1 MKPSEDKGRGVRL
14 NKYIGDS
21 GIASRRAADIIIE
34 EGRVTIDGRPAVLGD
49 RVTEDNVVCV
59 DGKEIV
65 PETEDIVLVLNKPIG
80 ITCTSSPDDP
90 DNVIDFMEYP
100 KRIYSVGRLDK
111 DSEGLLMMTNNG
123 VLADKIMHSSQGHE
137 KEYIVTVDKDIT
149 NEFIRDMTLGVPIMG
164 GSIVTRK
171 CDVEM
176 TGDREFRIVLK
187 QGLNRQIRRMC
198 HSLGYEAVNIKRIR
212 IVNIELDNMGVGK
225 YRHITNKERAELYR
239 QLGI

>member
-21 GIASRRAADIIIE
+21 GIASRRAADFIIE

-65 PETEDIVLVLNKPIG
+65 PETEDIVLVLNKPRG

-123 VLADKIMHSSQGHE
+123 VLADKIMHSSQGLE
-137 KEYIVTVDKDIT
+137 K
-149 NEFIRDMTLGVPIMG
+149 
-164 GSIVTRK
+164 
-171 CDVEM
+171 
-176 TGDREFRIVLK
+176 
-187 QGLNRQIRRMC
+187 
-198 HSLGYEAVNIKRIR
+198 
-212 IVNIELDNMGVGK
+212 
-225 YRHITNKERAELYR
+225 
-239 QLGI
+239 

>member
-1 MKPSEDKGRGVRL
+1 MKPSEDKDRGVRL

-21 GIASRRAADIIIE
+21 GVASRRAADIMIE

-59 DGKEIV
+59 DGKEIT

-123 VLADKIMHSSQGHE
+123 ALADKIMHSSQGHE

-149 NEFIRDMTLGVPIMG
+149 NEFIRDMTLGVPIMR

-176 TGDREFRIVLK
+176 TGDKEFRIVLK

-225 YRHITNKERAELYR
+225 YRHITNKERAELYK